1 MRIGSC
7 GHDDASGDKGF
18 EGRRVYGITLASSH
32 IAARV
37 VEIAIVLCDG
47 EREIAT
53 SEEISHSISDAI
65 MRVHRLMAKFQ
76 NKR

>member
-1 MRIGSC
+1 MRIGSR

-18 EGRRVYGITLASSH
+18 EGRRVYGITLASGH

-37 VEIAIVLCDG
+37 VKITIVLCDG
-47 EREIAT
+47 EREIAA
-53 SEEISHSISDAI
+53 SEEICHSISDAI
-65 MRVHRLMAKFQ
+65 KRVHGLMGKFQ